1 VTARLFDHA
10 GGRAGRTGVD
20 DGRPRRVPALIREAA
35 LIAFAAGLYT
45 LVRGLANDRVDA
57 AFDHAE
63 QVISFERSVGL
74 FVEPAWQRAIID
86 NDIVVAA
93 ANAVYIA
100 FWPVVVLTLAWLL
113 LRRPAAY
120 PRFRNA
126 VLASGALSLA
136 LFAVYP
142 LAPPRFVPEYGF
154 VDTIAQHA
162 TTYRTLN
169 APALVNEYAAM
180 PSLHFGWVL
189 LVGIVWVTLTRH
201 VVIRALGVVLPV
213 LMFAAI
219 VLTANH
225 YIVDGIVAAAVIVLG
240 LVIAGLIDSARKG
253 RRSRYDGEPAS
264 LQRPQHLEVAPVQG
278 GDPPRRIP
286 PGKDDVR
293 GVGETDPLVPVAIH
307 HAGGLQRFRHV
318 ESRQVPGATTDL
330 PENGHLGVHAEP
342 GTDEVVQLGEHER

>member
-1 VTARLFDHA
+1 MTARVLD
-10 GGRAGRTGVD
+10 RAGPRAGPTGAD
-20 DGRPRRVPALIREAA
+20 DGRPRRASMLIREAV
-35 LIAFAAGLYT
+35 LIASAAGLYT
-45 LVRGLANDRVDA
+45 LVRGLANDRVA
-57 AFDHAE
+57 TAFDHAE

-74 FVEPAWQRAIID
+74 FVEPEMQRAIID
-86 NDIVVAA
+86 NDAVVAA

-100 FWPVVVLTLAWLL
+100 FWPVVVLTLVWLL

-126 VLASGALSLA
+126 VLASGALSLV

-142 LAPPRFVPEYGF
+142 LAPPRFMGEYGF
-154 VDTIAQHA
+154 VDTIAEQA

-169 APALVNEYAAM
+169 TPALVNEYAAM

-189 LVGIVWVTLTRH
+189 LVGIVWVTLARH
-201 VVIRALGVVLPV
+201 LVVRALGVVLPV

-225 YIVDGIVAAAVIVLG
+225 FVIDGIVAAAVIVLG
-240 LVIAGLIDSARKG
+240 LAIAGLVERARTG
-253 RRSRYDGEPAS
+253 RSRHNGEPAS

-278 GDPPRRIP
+278 GDPPRRVP
-286 PGKDDVR
+286 PGQDDVR
-293 GVGETDPLVPVAIH
+293 GVGETDLLVPVTIH
-307 HAGGLQRFRHV
+307 DAGGLQRLRHV
-318 ESRQVPGATTDL
+318 ESRQIPGATTDL